1 MKFIILIIAFLSTS
15 MSSQEIQDKYTRM
28 SELVEMKSS
37 SPSAA
42 IHHFQL
48 TIGYLKNL
56 SKNLKAK
63 NHALSEVDEVILEI
77 LLKKLALDKT
87 INQGGQSVLYNVFRI
102 ISMRQKQREH
112 QKTKMNVKVNP
123 KKKLKYMHWRQGL

>member
-1 MKFIILIIAFLSTS
+1 

-28 SELVEMKSS
+28 SELVDMKSS
-37 SPSAA
+37 PSSSAA

-63 NHALSEVDEVILEI
+63 NHAMSEVDEVILEI
-77 LLKKLALDKT
+77 LLKKIGLRQDDKSERPERT
-87 INQGGQSVLYNVFRI
+87 SQCV
-102 ISMRQKQREH
+102 
-112 QKTKMNVKVNP
+112 
-123 KKKLKYMHWRQGL
+123 